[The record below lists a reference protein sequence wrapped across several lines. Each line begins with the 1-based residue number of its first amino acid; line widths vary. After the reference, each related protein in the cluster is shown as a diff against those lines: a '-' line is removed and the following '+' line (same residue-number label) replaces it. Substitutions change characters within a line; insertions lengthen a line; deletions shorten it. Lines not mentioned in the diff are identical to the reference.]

1 MVRLLDFG
9 YVRLMP
15 GPGDPE
21 YEAKLAADI
30 ARLQAAKGINPR
42 AWLRENKGLLLA
54 FVAYLAVVGVFVG
67 IAVARGDSPGGA
79 ALVGVFVAPVVMLRV
94 YVRWKR

>member
-1 MVRLLDFG
+1 MVRPRDFG
-9 YVRLMP
+9 YFCRMK

-42 AWLRENKGLLLA
+42 AWLRENKGLLLV

-94 YVRWKR
+94 YLRWKR